1 MLKKIAIVTGATK
14 GIGKSIAKQL
24 IKDGCLVIGT
34 HVQDYDA
41 DFIKESSNENFVLK
55 RLDVGDHDAC
65 LGFAKEIMMSY
76 GRIDILVNN
85 AGVTKDR
92 LLMMMSPHDFDSV
105 INVNLKGTFNMS
117 QVFSKHFMKQK
128 SGVIINITSVI
139 GIVGNAGQSNYA
151 ASKAG
156 VIGFSKSLAKEL
168 ASRNVRVNCIAPGFI
183 ETAMTHDLSES
194 IRKDIENK
202 IALKRFGSCED
213 VANAVSFLASEKAA
227 YITGQVLNVCG
238 GMVI

>member
-41 DFIKESSNENFVLK
+41 DFIKESSNDNFVLK
-55 RLDVGDHDAC
+55 RLDVSDHDAC

-105 INVNLKGTFNMS
+105 LNVNLKGTFNMS

-156 VIGFSKSLAKEL
+156 VIGLTKALAREL
-168 ASRNVRVNCIAPGFI
+168 SSRAITVNAIAPGFI
-183 ETAMTHDLSES
+183 ETDMTDQLSD
-194 IRKDIENK
+194 RVKDSMLSQIP
-202 IALKRFGSCED
+202 LKRFGQVEEIAQTVD
-213 VANAVSFLASEKAA
+213 FLINNR
-227 YITGQVLNVCG
+227 YITGQVIEVNG
-238 GMVI
+238 GMNM